1 MKYTIHKP
9 AFLNDIN
16 RDNISGGLM
25 TGMLGII
32 GPPVMV
38 IEAANAGMF
47 SHEQTITWFYGVHFF
62 GALLGMIMSI
72 YYRMPIVGAHSLTGV
87 AFLVTVTPYFT
98 FEELV
103 GSYIITALIIMA
115 FGLSGIFK
123 KVMSWIPREII
134 AAMLAGIISSYVF
147 GLIPATVDMPIIG
160 ITAIVAFF
168 IFRKWD
174 LRIPPMLAGVFTA
187 VIMYFVL
194 NNFDFSAIGTT
205 PVAPTFTTPEFSIS
219 AIISITLPLTL
230 LILSNDATPAIGAL
244 ESNGYKVPINNILT
258 VSGIA
263 SLGATIFGGQSANVG
278 GMMTTIASDHA
289 SGEKST
295 RYVAS
300 VISSIIMIIF
310 AIFAWALVPL
320 MFDLPA
326 SLMAILT
333 GFVLIG
339 VFASTLRRSFSN
351 PKYTMSVIFTFIIA
365 ASGVTYFYISAP
377 IWAMLIGTLVA
388 KFIED

>member
-1 MKYTIHKP
+1 MNIMKNKTSIW
-9 AFLNDIN
+9 NDID

-47 SHEQTITWFYGVHFF
+47 THEQTITWFYGVHFF
-62 GALLGMIMSI
+62 GALLGIILSV

-103 GSYIITALIIMA
+103 GSYIITALIILL
-115 FGLSGIFK
+115 FGVSGIFK

-134 AAMLAGIISSYVF
+134 AAMLAGIIASYVF
-147 GLIPATVDMPIIG
+147 GIIPAALEMPAIG
-160 ITAIVAFF
+160 LTAIGAFLVF
-168 IFRKWD
+168 SKWN
-174 LRIPPMLAGVFTA
+174 LRIPPMLGGVFTA
-187 VIMYFVL
+187 VIMYFIL
-194 NNFDFSAIGTT
+194 NNFDFSALGTT
-205 PVAPTFTTPEFSIS
+205 PVAPTFAVPEFSLS
-219 AIISITLPLTL
+219 AIVSVTLPLTL

-244 ESNGYKVPINNILT
+244 ESNGYKVPVNNILMA
-258 VSGIA
+258 SGI
-263 SLGATIFGGQSANVG
+263 SSIGATLFGGQSANVG

-289 SGEKST
+289 SGEKSK
-295 RYVAS
+295 RYIAS
-300 VISSIIMIIF
+300 VISSVIMLIF

-326 SLMAILT
+326 PLMAILT

-339 VFASTLRRSFSN
+339 VFASTLRRTFSN
-351 PKYTMSVIFTFIIA
+351 PKYTMSVIFTFIISV
-365 ASGVTYFYISAP
+365 SGITYFYISAP
-377 IWAMLIGTLVA
+377 IWALLIGTLIA

>member
-1 MKYTIHKP
+1 MKYTIHKS

>member
-87 AFLVTVTPYFT
+87 AFLVTVTPHFT

-103 GSYIITALIIMA
+103 GSYIITAFIIMA

-160 ITAIVAFF
+160 LTAIVAFF

-194 NNFDFSAIGTT
+194 NNFDFSALGTT

-219 AIISITLPLTL
+219 AIISVTLPLTL

-365 ASGVTYFYISAP
+365 ASGVTYFI
-377 IWAMLIGTLVA
+377 
-388 KFIED
+388 